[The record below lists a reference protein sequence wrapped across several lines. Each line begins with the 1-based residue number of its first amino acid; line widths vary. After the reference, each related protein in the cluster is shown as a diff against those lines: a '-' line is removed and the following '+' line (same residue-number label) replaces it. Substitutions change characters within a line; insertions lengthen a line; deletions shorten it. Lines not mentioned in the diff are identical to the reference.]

1 MVKHAYAV
9 GRVRALEARLLDQNH
24 LSRMVEAPSFEAVY
38 KFLEETTYA
47 EKIDKLEHAFDF
59 EGLLRLELISLQEL
73 MDRLA
78 PGQELLKVMFA
89 KYDLPEED
97 YFLALNQTAQ
107 KHRVPLF
114 TRYAQGYT
122 LLFRLKKQLLS
133 GPLES
138 EKIMERYRYT
148 DFNRVVASGLEHYQ
162 QTGELYVFER
172 EIDNFL
178 MGILKKAKYR
188 VMGIEPLIGFVYAKE
203 IEIKLL
209 RLILTG
215 KLLQIKIEDLKERLR
230 LPYV

>member
-9 GRVRALEARLLDQNH
+9 GRVRALEAHLLDQNQ
-24 LSRMVEAPSFEAVY
+24 LSRMVEAPSFEAA
-38 KFLEETTYA
+38 FNILEETPYA
-47 EKIDKLEHAFDF
+47 EKIDKLEQAFAF
-59 EGLLRLELISLQEL
+59 EGLLRLELISLREL

-78 PGQELLKVMFA
+78 PGQELLEVMFA
-89 KYDLPEED
+89 KYELPEED
-97 YFLALNQTAQ
+97 YFLALNQAAQ

-122 LLFRLKKQLLS
+122 LLFKLKKQLLS
-133 GPLES
+133 GPLEA
-138 EKIMERYRYT
+138 EKIVERYRYT
-148 DFNRVVASGLEHYQ
+148 DFNRVVTAGLEPYR
-162 QTGELYVFER
+162 QTGELQVLER

-178 MGILKKAKYR
+178 MDILRRAKYR